1 MEIPRVGAVKQKDT
15 TTEYHINMKSDG
27 QEVVKVTRNS
37 VFDTRQ
43 FIKRVQNYPE
53 IYDTNHPGFK
63 QADDKNGAW
72 DKLAKEFSVDG
83 ESLMD
88 VVKKLHCLHSNLLCF

>member
-1 MEIPRVGAVKQKDT
+1 MEISRSEIVKNKE
-15 TTEYHINMKSDG
+15 TEAATRASMKSEAQD
-27 QEVVKVTRNS
+27 VVKITRGS

-43 FIKRVQNYPE
+43 FIKRVQQYPE

-83 ESLMD
+83 EHFGFS
-88 VVKKLHCLHSNLLCF
+88 S

>member
-1 MEIPRVGAVKQKDT
+1 MK
-15 TTEYHINMKSDG
+15 TEEKRNSTVSALTNMKMEREG
-27 QEVVKVTRNS
+27 HEVVKLTRNS

-43 FIKRVQNYPE
+43 FIKRVQQYPE

-72 DKLAKEFSVDG
+72 DKLAKEFNVDG
-83 ESLMD
+83 ENQQ
-88 VVKKLHCLHSNLLCF
+88 SNE

>member
-1 MEIPRVGAVKQKDT
+1 MEISRSETVKQREQASLKRAS
-15 TTEYHINMKSDG
+15 MKVEG
-27 QEVVKVTRNS
+27 QDVVKISRSS

-72 DKLAKEFSVDG
+72 DKLAKEFNVDG
-83 ESLMD
+83 ENQTES
-88 VVKKLHCLHSNLLCF
+88 